1 MIPELGHFALIL
13 ALMLAVLLA
22 VVPMAGVVRRDL
34 TLQHSAG
41 ALSAGLF
48 VFLLLSYACLTQAFL
63 QDDFSVAYVANNS
76 NALLPWYY

>member
-48 VFLLLSYACLTQAFL
+48 VFLLLAPLPS
-63 QDDFSVAYVANNS
+63 
-76 NALLPWYY
+76 ALLPKETALAPSRRDAVEEQHGKR